1 MLQILS
7 KMFEFFQNKTKRI
20 QIKIDKYIELE
31 NEKQIIK
38 SDIDELADLFSERKT
53 VRDSI
58 MKSETDQEIRK
69 SVDER
74 YDNFVSSHI
83 FEIGDLKRRRDVI
96 EKSMNNLIKGDD
108 EFLNLVEKE
117 KENRKFKS
125 ILSKYR
131 SNDIDLNT
139 CDTLIKAISKKKV
152 SYADN
157 LVFNDKGELL
167 LLKRSEIVDF
177 NPGYY
182 TLPGGHVDQG
192 EDFETAAKRELLE
205 EAGIKSE
212 EVVEIGE
219 YENEDVCIHYF
230 RSDIK
235 DTEPVLQE
243 EEIWSYEW
251 CDPKELDKYLMM
263 DNMRDNIIKMLF
275 PVKHQIIT
283 IKKSLESRLINEKVY
298 EALIGN
304 ILEKAKIKYNNE
316 KEEECSKQ
324 LSSKKEYRS
333 GESRRTNVEKSL
345 FNSGDEKTNSRENE
359 IEKAESFKN
368 KKTEDDIAVDKFFE
382 NKFEDK
388 YKIFYEAVK
397 KYLYNKWEV
406 KIKKE
411 FDDTFSKESKLKE
424 VDIDDIIPTQKYVS
438 KKIME
443 EKMDNDHFKTSKIQL
458 LKFNDNYY
466 LFNGHHRTSV
476 MIEEGYNTVKE
487 EVLKLNKIKDFEKD
501 IEKYLPENYDL
512 YDIVD
517 KSEEN
522 DIEKA
527 QQHKYIRKEP
537 DGKGGWNYIYD
548 EQLINQRK
556 GSFKQVYDLKN
567 YKNRIVKTGNGAV
580 TEARIFKK
588 NPEYSPKVYEI
599 NEDYVVLEKLDVDK
613 ATQDFEKLINKDRGY
628 IHNWG
633 LKTFSNPKEYKNLLD
648 KITTDAGRDM
658 LDRVKNIVLT
668 LNMKDIH
675 SRNFGYDKIGNLK
688 AIDIRDEDD
697 TEKSIISDLNKA
709 FEDKIINETQYS
721 ILLEKAWKKQQIG
734 TVVTHKDGK
743 KYRKVSETGNKDQ
756 DWKLVSKDK
765 TGTAKPES
773 NGNREAKQQEGVD
786 NKPSKKELQES
797 AKNTSE
803 TALTNAVK
811 QSPDPEVRQ
820 VAHEELQRRE
830 SEEKAKDK
838 KDDKTEA
845 KKESVN
851 DTDFNKIKNIKFED
865 ERFDKDYSDKV
876 SFKQAKPKVVFDQL
890 ENPDKVTNARI
901 TLKIDFPIEM
911 TRKENGE
918 KMSISGKSAYVTG
931 SYDKDKKKF
940 ILTKIHVD
948 DELKNKGVGTYL
960 VKKIAQQIKDG
971 YDIEDT
977 GVYSD
982 AGRDFSKKMKE
993 RGLYKKDIEKKNEF
1007 NDYVYHATNNG
1018 DDILKFGFDEDKIKV
1033 AFMGQGFSFSPD
1045 SESLKNYPSN
1055 KDILRVKVELKNPLR
1070 DPKIWGEEADKLP
1083 KGLSIQESSKLLRDN
1098 LEDLGYDGIVAERKN
1113 GWWSGAKNRGDEIVA
1128 FRKNSIK
1135 EVKRNNIKK
1144 DTQKSEEID
1153 LEKAKDHIKGGL
1165 SDNMTIE
1172 QIADKHGV
1180 SIKKITKQIKKGVK
1194 VEMEHTDDPTKAAEI
1209 ARDHVYEIKDYY
1221 SRLAKMEDEANKE
1234 NKTNE

>member
-31 NEKQIIK
+31 NERQIIK
-38 SDIDELADLFSERKT
+38 SDIDELADFFSERKT

-74 YDNFVSSHI
+74 YDNFVSAHI

-152 SYADN
+152 NYADN

-192 EDFETAAKRELLE
+192 EDFEIAAKRELLE

-212 EVVEIGE
+212 EVTEIGE

-230 RSDIK
+230 RSDVK

-263 DNMRDNIIKMLF
+263 DNMRDNIVKMMF

-283 IKKSLESRLINEKVY
+283 IKKSLENGLINEKVY
-298 EALIGN
+298 DVLIGN
-304 ILEKAKIKYNNE
+304 ILEKAKSGIYKLTEENKKLGRVGQKYGQKKEKNKYQKIKDYAEQVIRGE
-316 KEEECSKQ
+316 KHIERLSPEEEQSRIEGGKINVEATIILGTSKKTESELPQRDKQ
-324 LSSKKEYRS
+324 LKLLELIAKKSGYWIDDYKKKFGVENKLDKATESEVFYDKDSYVFKVNNFSQHEDISEMFDRVALQNLLFPDTKYEVIGFTKREDEVNVVLKQPFVEMKVDEDGVVLRPSKKELSEEMKKLGYEDQGGNMFSNDNYIIEDLHS
-333 GESRRTNVEKSL
+333 GNVCFSKEGKIMFIDPVIRVNLISEGYGGKRELGEIKLEKSEEQ
-345 FNSGDEKTNSRENE
+345 D
-359 IEKAESFKN
+359 IEKAKSFKN
-368 KKTEDDIAVDKFFE
+368 DKTKDDISVDKFFE

-388 YKIFYEAVK
+388 YKNFYEAVK
-397 KYLYNKWEV
+397 KYLYDKWGV
-406 KIKKE
+406 KTKKE
-411 FDDTFSKESKLKE
+411 FDDKFSEESKLKE

-458 LKFNDNYY
+458 LKFDSNYY
-466 LFNGHHRTSV
+466 LFDGHHRTSV
-476 MIEEGYNTVKE
+476 MIEEGYDTVKE

-501 IEKYLPENYDL
+501 IEKYLPEDYDL

-517 KSEEN
+517 KAEDN
-522 DIEKA
+522 DIEKS
-527 QQHKYIRKEP
+527 KYNTILG
-537 DGKGGWNYIYD
+537 DYGD
-548 EQLINQRK
+548 EVI
-556 GSFKQVYDLKN
+556 
-567 YKNRIVKTGNGAV
+567 
-580 TEARIFKK
+580 
-588 NPEYSPKVYEI
+588 
-599 NEDYVVLEKLDVDK
+599 EKLKIALSKDK
-613 ATQDFEKLINKDRGY
+613 KYEEKLKKLKERRDPDNIENWNEKAEFIN
-628 IHNWG
+628 
-633 LKTFSNPKEYKNLLD
+633 
-648 KITTDAGRDM
+648 
-658 LDRVKNIVLT
+658 
-668 LNMKDIH
+668 
-675 SRNFGYDKIGNLK
+675 
-688 AIDIRDEDD
+688 
-697 TEKSIISDLNKA
+697 LNKA
-709 FEDKIINETQYS
+709 FEENFINETQYS

-773 NGNREAKQQEGVD
+773 NGNSEAKQQESVD

-820 VAHEELQRRE
+820 TAHEELQRRE
-830 SEEKAKDK
+830 EEEKSKEEKDK
-838 KDDKTEA
+838 
-845 KKESVN
+845 
-851 DTDFNKIKNIKFED
+851 NKFIKNKGLSGKVELVDLKELKINPNEQWS
-865 ERFDKDYSDKV
+865 KDYEESGFGKQYTDKIAESLKKGVKMPAIEVKRSD
-876 SFKQAKPKVVFDQL
+876 
-890 ENPDKVTNARI
+890 NTI
-901 TLKIDFPIEM
+901 IDGQHRYKAAI
-911 TRKENGE
+911 KAG
-918 KMSISGKSAYVTG
+918 
-931 SYDKDKKKF
+931 
-940 ILTKIHVD
+940 LTKI
-948 DELKNKGVGTYL
+948 GVQY
-960 VKKIAQQIKDG
+960 
-971 YDIEDT
+971 Y
-977 GVYSD
+977 
-982 AGRDFSKKMKE
+982 
-993 RGLYKKDIEKKNEF
+993 
-1007 NDYVYHATNNG
+1007 
-1018 DDILKFGFDEDKIKV
+1018 EDK
-1033 AFMGQGFSFSPD
+1033 
-1045 SESLKNYPSN
+1045 
-1055 KDILRVKVELKNPLR
+1055 
-1070 DPKIWGEEADKLP
+1070 
-1083 KGLSIQESSKLLRDN
+1083 
-1098 LEDLGYDGIVAERKN
+1098 
-1113 GWWSGAKNRGDEIVA
+1113 
-1128 FRKNSIK
+1128 K
-1135 EVKRNNIKK
+1135 E
-1144 DTQKSEEID
+1144 TQKSEEVDI
-1153 LEKAKDHIKGGL
+1153 EKAKDHIKGGL
-1165 SDNMTIE
+1165 SDNLSIE
-1172 QIADKHGV
+1172 QIAEKHGV
-1180 SIKKITKQIKKGVK
+1180 SVKKITKQIKKGVK
-1194 VEMEHTDDPTKAAEI
+1194 VEMEHTDDKQVALEI
-1209 ARDHVYEIKDYY
+1209 ARDHICEFSDYY
-1221 SRLAKMEDEANKE
+1221 TRLEKMENEAKKE
-1234 NKTNE
+1234 NKEDE